1 MAKREKKHRHKG
13 RPSRRMGANIGQAPG
28 TLQVDPESHKTEV
41 RVIRYGEDHIE
52 SHAVADARELAGLLG
67 RSPVTWVD
75 VVGLGDAAA
84 LTHIGELF
92 ELHPLALE
100 DVVNVYQRP
109 KMESYE
115 KAQFIVTR
123 LLRLGDRLE
132 TEQVS
137 IFLGSNFVV
146 TFQESPGDCFEA
158 VRDRIRTARGRI
170 RRAGPDYLAYSL
182 MDAIVDSYFPV
193 IEAFGDRLDDLEN
206 EVLRG
211 APDQIVERLMD
222 VRRDLLQFRRYAW
235 PMRDTVH
242 AMQRPDVALIH
253 EDTRLYLRDCEDH
266 AVRVVDLSENY
277 RDLGTSLM
285 EVHLSVSSQRLN
297 EVMKVLTMIATIF
310 MPLGF
315 IAGVYGMNFDT
326 GISRYN
332 MPELHWF
339 YGYPFALAMM
349 GAVTVGFL
357 VFFWRKGWLGRSG

>member
-1 MAKREKKHRHKG
+1 MAKREKKHHHK
-13 RPSRRMGANIGQAPG
+13 RRASRRMGANIGLAPG
-28 TLQVDPESHKTEV
+28 TLQVDPESHQTEV
-41 RVIRYGEDHIE
+41 RIIRYGEDHIE
-52 SHAVADARELAGLLG
+52 SREVTDLRELGGMLG
-67 RSPVTWVD
+67 KSPVIWVD

-84 LTHIGELF
+84 LTLLGEIF
-92 ELHPLALE
+92 DLHPLALE

-115 KAQFIVTR
+115 KQQFLVTR
-123 LLRLGDRLE
+123 LLHLGERLE

-137 IFLGSNFVV
+137 IFLGANFVV
-146 TFQESPGDCFEA
+146 TFQERPGDCFEA
-158 VRDRIRTARGRI
+158 VRERIRTARGRI
-170 RRAGPDYLAYSL
+170 RRVGADYLAYSL
-182 MDAIVDSYFPV
+182 MDSIVDSYFPV
-193 IEAFGDRLDDLEN
+193 IEAFGDRLDDLED

-211 APDQIVERLMD
+211 APEQIVERLMD

-242 AMQRPDVALIH
+242 AMQRPDVALIQ
-253 EDTRLYLRDCEDH
+253 EDTRIYLRDCEDH
-266 AVRVVDLSENY
+266 ALRVVDLAENY

-326 GISRYN
+326 ETSRYN
-332 MPELHWF
+332 MPELHWV
-339 YGYPFALAMM
+339 YGYPFALGMM
-349 GAVTVGFL
+349 ATFTAGF
-357 VFFWRKGWLGRSG
+357 VFFFWKKGWLTRSE

>member
-1 MAKREKKHRHKG
+1 MAKREKKQRRRK
-13 RPSRRMGANIGQAPG
+13 PSRRMAANIGQAPG

-41 RVIRYGEDHIE
+41 RVMRYGEDHLETDALVDIE
-52 SHAVADARELAGLLG
+52 QLAGLLG
-67 RSPVTWVD
+67 KSPVTWVD
-75 VVGLGDAAA
+75 VVGLSDVDVLSRLGA
-84 LTHIGELF
+84 LF

-115 KAQFIVTR
+115 HQQFLVTR
-123 LLRLGDRLE
+123 LLQLGERLE

-137 IFLGSNFVV
+137 IFLGDTFVV
-146 TFQESPGDCFEA
+146 TFQERPGDCFEA
-158 VRDRIRTARGRI
+158 VRERIRTARGRI
-170 RRAGPDYLAYSL
+170 RRVGADYLAYAL

-193 IEAFGDRLDDLEN
+193 IEAFGDRLDDLED

-211 APDQIVERLMD
+211 ASDQIVGRLMD

-242 AMQRPDVALIH
+242 AMQRPDVALIR

-266 AVRVVDLSENY
+266 AMRVVDLAENY

-326 GISRYN
+326 ETSNYN
-332 MPELHWF
+332 MPELHWV
-339 YGYPFALAMM
+339 YGYPFALGMM
-349 GAVTVGFL
+349 ATFTVGF
-357 VFFWRKGWLGRSG
+357 VAYFWKKGWLSNSS

>member
-1 MAKREKKHRHKG
+1 MGKRDKKHHHKH
-13 RPSRRMGANIGQAPG
+13 RASRRMGASVGRSPG
-28 TLQVDPESHKTEV
+28 TLHVDPESPKTEV
-41 RVIRYGEDHIE
+41 RVIRYGEDHVE
-52 SHAVADARELAGLLG
+52 THAVTDICELTGLLG

-84 LTHIGELF
+84 LTHIGEVF

-109 KMESYE
+109 KMESYD
-115 KAQFIVTR
+115 KQQFLVAR
-123 LLRLGDRLE
+123 LLALADRLE
-132 TEQVS
+132 TEQIS
-137 IFLGSNFVV
+137 IFLGSNFVL
-146 TFQESPGDCFEA
+146 TFQEHPGDCFDPIRE
-158 VRDRIRTARGRI
+158 RIRTSRGRI
-170 RRAGPDYLAYSL
+170 RHVGPDYLAYAL

-193 IEAFGDRLDDLEN
+193 IEAFGDRLDDLED

-211 APDQIVERLMD
+211 ASDQIVERLMD

-253 EDTRLYLRDCEDH
+253 EDTRIYLRDCEDH
-266 AVRVVDLSENY
+266 ALRVVDLAENY

-326 GISRYN
+326 GTSRYN
-332 MPELHWF
+332 MPELHWI
-339 YGYPFALAMM
+339 YGYPFALGLMTACSI
-349 GAVTVGFL
+349 GFL
-357 VFFWRKGWLGRSG
+357 FFFWKKGWLGRSG